1 MQSFPESINETH
13 GWNCVSP
20 RCQVLL
26 QYPAFGRLSS
36 KDVQGRK
43 PVERAFRE
51 GRFETSLLDV
61 RKLDGWIVDET
72 CCSVKWARVK
82 GETDSYRSQAF
93 TESCSIEEMFKEP
106 NLGGCIRSQHLFWE
120 VDLTFFSLELKEPN
134 RNLRGSQ
141 TDLDLFGSI
150 CQLPQIVLWWKPIS
164 AD

>member
-1 MQSFPESINETH
+1 MDGIVFHQGAKCFSNTQPLEDSAAKMSKAENLWKEH
-13 GWNCVSP
+13 SERVALRLVSW
-20 RCQVLL
+20 
-26 QYPAFGRLSS
+26 
-36 KDVQGRK
+36 
-43 PVERAFRE
+43 
-51 GRFETSLLDV
+51 TSG
-61 RKLDGWIVDET
+61 KLDGWIVDET

-106 NLGGCIRSQHLFWE
+106 NLGDCIRSQHLFWE